1 MRIFSAGG
9 NSSGAS
15 YSLSNS
21 YKTSP
26 NTYLYYSF
34 ILTDTLLLLFKI
46 LYVSFKNNSIF
57 CFFIFLACIWLVIVA
72 SFVIISSDFLTVTPE
87 YYFIN
92 EFKSSIVFIVFI
104 FYSKLYLNFVSLAR
118 VDVLLA
124 RVVAMLIAV
133 SI

>member
-1 MRIFSAGG
+1 
-9 NSSGAS
+9 
-15 YSLSNS
+15 
-21 YKTSP
+21 
-26 NTYLYYSF
+26 
-34 ILTDTLLLLFKI
+34 
-46 LYVSFKNNSIF
+46 
-57 CFFIFLACIWLVIVA
+57 VA

-92 EFKSSIVFIVFI
+92 EFKSSIVFIVLI